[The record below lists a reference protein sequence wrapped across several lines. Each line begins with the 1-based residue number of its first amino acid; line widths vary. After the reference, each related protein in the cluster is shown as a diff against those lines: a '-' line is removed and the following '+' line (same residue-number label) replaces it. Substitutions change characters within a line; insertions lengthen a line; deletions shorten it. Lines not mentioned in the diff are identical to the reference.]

1 MTSEEALRELTGAKA
16 DKLPWMRIAEILQA
30 ARKTQR
36 AGRLSGEFMNEAG
49 KASGYAPG
57 LLRRLEAARQFLLD
71 LDRDHPELLASE
83 RLGEAA
89 AMVFKVEQLK
99 RIYGVDREKALS
111 LYEDV
116 ANGNIS
122 VRTLENEYKTAL
134 GVPMDAPAESL
145 AGESGGG
152 SRPVRRLFISPFHA
166 ACWDAL
172 QKDVSKL
179 SGEGDVRPS
188 CDFRFTY
195 FSPYAIAVGIEAFGI
210 QFVDGFYPALLR
222 ADPSR
227 AELNRVLKD
236 VAFQAPF
243 FRRFWVLTPAVNG
256 VSDIVCAELAAT
268 GLSTVGCA
276 ELAGDAYVERRK
288 ASAMTT
294 LQQQGTLAAAVLEA
308 GIPKARIA
316 G

>member
-1 MTSEEALRELTGAKA
+1 MTTEEALRELTGAKA
-16 DKLPWMRIAEILQA
+16 DKLPWMRIAEILQ
-30 ARKTQR
+30 
-36 AGRLSGEFMNEAG
+36 
-49 KASGYAPG
+49 
-57 LLRRLEAARQFLLD
+57 AARQFLLD

-116 ANGNIS
+116 ANGKTT

-179 SGEGDVRPS
+179 SGGGDVRPS

-195 FSPYAIAVGIEAFGI
+195 FSPYAIVVGIEAFGI
-210 QFVDGFYPALLR
+210 QFVDGFYPASYARSWPLR
-222 ADPSR
+222 AFRPWVARNWR
-227 AELNRVLKD
+227 AMCM
-236 VAFQAPF
+236 
-243 FRRFWVLTPAVNG
+243 WNG
-256 VSDIVCAELAAT
+256 
-268 GLSTVGCA
+268 
-276 ELAGDAYVERRK
+276 
-288 ASAMTT
+288 
-294 LQQQGTLAAAVLEA
+294 
-308 GIPKARIA
+308 ARPRQ
-316 G
+316 